1 MYISCFAIIVTFQ
14 QGKSIDKIGRV
25 CCHPAVF
32 ALLVCIASLQVWA
45 RVMLPVGKFL
55 NTNEPRVSNFPRI
68 SNKESE
74 TKTRESETKIRE
86 SETKISRIRNQKPRE
101 SETKI
106 QESDTNPR
114 ESETENQK
122 LKIAN
127 QTPRSANQKPNKPT
141 NQKPKKTNLKPNL
154 PPPLKQMCSVETNS
168 RVEVYVVLEEPAPFF
183 SQCVCK

>member
-55 NTNEPRVSNFPRI
+55 NTNKPRVSNFPRI

-86 SETKISRIRNQKPRE
+86 TETKRPRIRNQKP
-101 SETKI
+101 
-106 QESDTNPR
+106 
-114 ESETENQK
+114 
-122 LKIAN
+122 L
-127 QTPRSANQKPNKPT
+127 QTHNNKH
-141 NQKPKKTNLKPNL
+141 L
-154 PPPLKQMCSVETNS
+154 
-168 RVEVYVVLEEPAPFF
+168 
-183 SQCVCK
+183 